1 MSRTLSIMLCALAV
15 ACVRGPEGTEPNDC
29 GNRQDE
35 DSDGL
40 MDCEDQGCATTP
52 LCVQK
57 IEEARRAAEAAE
69 KAEKAA
75 AKKAAE
81 EAALAELQSHFEAAG
96 LWVQKH
102 HNGKDVNLA
111 EAKAYCEQL
120 ELGGQRDWRLPTEEE
135 AVEIFKSG
143 GLNPEPYAMW
153 TSTTHGTDRGVIVG
167 ITSGAPNELG
177 VRFNGD
183 CRARCVRGK

>member
-1 MSRTLSIMLCALAV
+1 MSRTLCFALCAFAV

-29 GNRQDE
+29 QDGQDQ
-35 DSDGL
+35 DSDRL
-40 MDCEDQGCATTP
+40 VDCEDQGCAADAT
-52 LCVQK
+52 CVAK
-57 IEEARRAAEAAE
+57 MEEAKRAAAAAE
-69 KAEKAA
+69 EAERLA

-81 EAALAELQSHFEAAG
+81 EDARRELETYFEVEG

-102 HNGKDVNLA
+102 HNGRDVSLA
-111 EAKAYCEQL
+111 DAEKYCEKL
-120 ELGGQRDWRLPTEEE
+120 EIGGKDDWRLPTEEE
-135 AVEIFKSG
+135 AIRAFKSG
-143 GLNPEPYAMW
+143 NLIPDPYAMW
-153 TSTTHGTDRGVIVG
+153 TSTLHGSERGVIVG

>member
-1 MSRTLSIMLCALAV
+1 MSKTVSILLCALAV

-29 GNRQDE
+29 DNNKDE

-40 MDCEDQGCATTP
+40 VDCEDQGCASVQE
-52 LCVQK
+52 CVRK
-57 IEEARRAAEAAE
+57 VEEARRAEEAAE

-81 EAALAELQSHFEAAG
+81 EAAALELQSHFEVDG

-102 HNGKDVNLA
+102 HNGKDVTLA
-111 EAKAYCEQL
+111 EAKAYFEQL
-120 ELGGQRDWRLPTEEE
+120 ELGGKDDWRLPTEDE
-135 AVEIFKSG
+135 AVAAFKSG
-143 GLNPEPYAMW
+143 GFDPEPYAMW
-153 TSTTHGTDRGVIVG
+153 TTTSHGSDRGVIVG
-167 ITSGAPNELG
+167 ITSGAANELG